1 MDNGVELL
9 RNFEVTSIG
18 EGFVITAADGRTV
31 ECEYF
36 IPTLRYWQ
44 TESLLY
50 PFIGGDS
57 VRTNRKTE
65 MLPTINLVLPY
76 KYPHFFSGVEK
87 QSIYA
92 LSKTVL
98 EGTYEILRVLESR
111 HLATFG
117 KSLTL
122 KRLGEAIERPRMP
135 DRGGHLSYDLN
146 IPASVYVQD
155 DINTLTRLQGMEELT

>member
-1 MDNGVELL
+1 MDRLIVGIMSGKGKDHMQMQN
-9 RNFEVTSIG
+9 RQT
-18 EGFVITAADGRTV
+18 

-36 IPTLRYWQ
+36 IPSLRYWQ

-65 MLPTINLVLPY
+65 MLPTINLLLPY
-76 KYPHFFSGVEK
+76 KYPHFFNGVK
-87 QSIYA
+87 QSAIYDF
-92 LSKTVL
+92 SKTVL
-98 EGTYEILRVLESR
+98 ESTYEILRVLEAQ
-111 HLATFG
+111 HLADFG

-122 KRLGEAIERPRMP
+122 KRLGEAIVRPRMP
-135 DRGGHLSYDLN
+135 DRGGHLAYDLN

-155 DINTLTRLQGMEELT
+155 DINTLSRLQGMEEMR